1 MTSLPKPAMFNL
13 VHILTGMRRSGKTF
27 QLFQLI
33 NDSMQSGVP
42 RERMFYFNFS
52 DERLQPMHRM
62 SDVIGTIITLRE
74 EGTLPTDAGDI
85 NVIPAWKWALQSKN

>member
-33 NDSMQSGVP
+33 NDLMQSGVP
-42 RERMFYFNFS
+42 RERMFCFNFS
-52 DERLQPMHRM
+52 DERLQPMPEDM
-62 SDVIGTIITLRE
+62 LDQVITEFWRQDPSSRTQG
-74 EGTLPTDAGDI
+74 A
-85 NVIPAWKWALQSKN
+85 

>member
-33 NDSMQSGVP
+33 NDLMQSGVP
-42 RERMFYFNFS
+42 RERMFYFNERMFYFNFS
-52 DERLQPMHRM
+52 DERLQPMPEDM
-62 SDVIGTIITLRE
+62 LDQVITEFWRQDPSSRTQG
-74 EGTLPTDAGDI
+74 A
-85 NVIPAWKWALQSKN
+85 

>member
-33 NDSMQSGVP
+33 NDLMQSGVP
-42 RERMFYFNFS
+42 REHMWPFAVWCGWVC
-52 DERLQPMHRM
+52 Q
-62 SDVIGTIITLRE
+62 VVTVLRSS
-74 EGTLPTDAGDI
+74 LPQ
-85 NVIPAWKWALQSKN
+85 VR

>member
-1 MTSLPKPAMFNL
+1 MTSLSKPAMFNL

-33 NDSMQSGVP
+33 NDLMQSVVP

-52 DERLQPMHRM
+52 DERLQPMPEDM
-62 SDVIGTIITLRE
+62 LDQVITEFWRQDPSSRTQG
-74 EGTLPTDAGDI
+74 A
-85 NVIPAWKWALQSKN
+85 